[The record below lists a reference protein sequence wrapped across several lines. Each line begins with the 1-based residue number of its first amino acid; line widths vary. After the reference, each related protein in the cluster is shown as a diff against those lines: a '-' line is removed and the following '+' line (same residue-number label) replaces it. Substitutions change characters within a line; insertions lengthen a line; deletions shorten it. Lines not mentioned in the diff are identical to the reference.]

1 MQLPEGHS
9 VSVDETQLPEGNSDP
24 VGEMQFPVY
33 LYNILSIGFKFLL
46 LVYPHL

>member
-24 VGEMQFPVY
+24 VGEMQLPVY
-33 LYNILSIGFKFLL
+33 LYNIFTQ
-46 LVYPHL
+46 V